1 MDKEKIDTII
11 NSVFCLINAIF
22 FIVDACLWPHDAIWV
37 FVLAIIFSIVMDA
50 FICAALFHPDWYIYM
65 SSMHPYLFRN
75 RSLRNENLRP
85 FRSKNLWGLAIGRLC
100 TQYLI
105 SVSRPNLFH
114 HLFNDNARKISLFSF
129 FDFALRRILGILKDY
144 FPNLIRNHMAFAGI
158 FDGINGSDDIRF
170 HLAILEG

>member
-65 SSMHPYLFRN
+65 SSLHPYLFRN
-75 RSLRNENLRP
+75 
-85 FRSKNLWGLAIGRLC
+85 FFYK
-100 TQYLI
+100 T
-105 SVSRPNLFH
+105 
-114 HLFNDNARKISLFSF
+114 DNQSAY
-129 FDFALRRILGILKDY
+129 DRRIFGGWRFFGYVFNIA
-144 FPNLIRNHMAFAGI
+144 FQSIGLIFFIIYLTTMAE
-158 FDGINGSDDIRF
+158 R
-170 HLAILEG
+170 